1 MAKRTQSSSARPRRS
16 TKAAPVARRARIRRR
31 RPTII
36 LVMAL
41 TALIAGFLFRRM
53 MLPQAVHYLA
63 YRPPDHPIAS
73 PASESTSTENLTDSD
88 RQALDAVAR
97 KMK

>member
-1 MAKRTQSSSARPRRS
+1 MAKRVQSTSVRPRR
-16 TKAAPVARRARIRRR
+16 TAKAAPAPRRSRPKRR
-31 RPTII
+31 RPTIL

-73 PASESTSTENLTDSD
+73 PASESTSNENLTESD
-88 RQALDAVAR
+88 RQALEAVAR
-97 KMK
+97 KK

>member
-1 MAKRTQSSSARPRRS
+1 MAKRMQSSSARPRRAGKS
-16 TKAAPVARRARIRRR
+16 APAPRRGRVKRR
-31 RPTII
+31 RPTIL

-41 TALIAGFLFRRM
+41 IALIAGFLFRRM

-63 YRPPDHPIAS
+63 YRTPDHPIAS
-73 PASESTSTENLTDSD
+73 PASESTSNENLTESD

-97 KMK
+97 KK